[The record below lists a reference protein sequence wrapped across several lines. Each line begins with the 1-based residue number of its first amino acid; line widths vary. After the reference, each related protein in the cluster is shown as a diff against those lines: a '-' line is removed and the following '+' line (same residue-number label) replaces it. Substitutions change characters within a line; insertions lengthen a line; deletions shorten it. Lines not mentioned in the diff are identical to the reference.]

1 MKTIWTHGLKPDKSD
16 EMRRDFGASALLR
29 ERLEEILKEKIETRR
44 RVTRGPDQ
52 YNNASWGYLQADAIG
67 YERALV
73 EIISLISTNDV
84 TN

>member
-1 MKTIWTHGLKPDKSD
+1 MKTTWTAGLKPETAD

-29 ERLEEILKEKIETRR
+29 ERLEEILTEKIESRR
-44 RVTRGPDQ
+44 RITRGPDQ

-73 EIISLISTNDV
+73 EIISLISSKPV
-84 TN
+84 E

>member
-1 MKTIWTHGLKPDKSD
+1 MKTVWTAGLTPETSD

-29 ERLEEILKEKIETRR
+29 ERLQDILTEKIESRR

-52 YNNASWGYLQADAIG
+52 YDNAAWGYLQADAIG

-73 EIISLISTNDV
+73 EIISLISNHDV
-84 TN
+84 TK